1 MALGSLFLWGWKGQ
15 AILGFLWSIRVGWS
29 QLRMGVGQK
38 KPWLGAYNPLHL
50 SACCVTLGKSLS
62 LSKMLVAS

>member
-1 MALGSLFLWGWKGQ
+1 
-15 AILGFLWSIRVGWS
+15 
-29 QLRMGVGQK
+29 MGVGQK

>member
-1 MALGSLFLWGWKGQ
+1 
-15 AILGFLWSIRVGWS
+15 
-29 QLRMGVGQK
+29 MGVGQK

-62 LSKMLVAS
+62 LSKMLVASKMGTDSCCDLPLLALTPTPVSRPES